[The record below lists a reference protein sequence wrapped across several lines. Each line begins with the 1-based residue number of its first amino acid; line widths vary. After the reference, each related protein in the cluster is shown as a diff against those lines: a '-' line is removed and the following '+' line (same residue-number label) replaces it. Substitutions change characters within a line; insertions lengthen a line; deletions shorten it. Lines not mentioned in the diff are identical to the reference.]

1 MKMSCKAIII
11 CIQSFCNIKFFF
23 RLYSPRLQQLS
34 TLLESKELFS
44 DSTTRSL
51 SLSQHQ
57 RDAASLLTGHQRA
70 RVPSDPQD
78 RKKKSAA

>member
-11 CIQSFCNIKFFF
+11 CIQSFCNINIFS
-23 RLYSPRLQQLS
+23 RLSSPRLQQLS

-51 SLSQHQ
+51 SLSTSVTLLHYSQDISGHE
-57 RDAASLLTGHQRA
+57 SLLIR
-70 RVPSDPQD
+70 SIE
-78 RKKKSAA
+78 KNSAA